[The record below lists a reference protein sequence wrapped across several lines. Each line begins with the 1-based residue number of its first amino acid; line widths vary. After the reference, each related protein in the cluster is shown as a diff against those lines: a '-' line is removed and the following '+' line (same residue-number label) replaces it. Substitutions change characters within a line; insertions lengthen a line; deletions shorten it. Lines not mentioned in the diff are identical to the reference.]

1 MMPDILSVI
10 LRALSFVLQLQAAG
24 TVFFVAAFGPALT
37 ISLPGIRKVAR
48 VSAMAALCAV
58 AGHYVL
64 EAARMSDDLA
74 GMFDMSLQTMAW
86 NSTAGGAFTVRELGL
101 LLIVAGMRAVPARVT
116 AHNIFAASVGSPVGV
131 FLKRLGARG
140 FTLVGVGGG
149 LLVAVSFTLTG
160 HISVDA
166 RRALLTPLL
175 LAHLLIVA
183 FWFGALWPLCLV
195 TLRESRERTARVISV
210 FSAAAFWLVPMILV
224 VGAGIAVALLPN
236 VAALG
241 KPYGELLI
249 AKVVLFGVL
258 LACAALNKWRFGPA
272 VASADLQAGRRF
284 CNVVITEYV
293 LITIVLVVT
302 AVMTTFF
309 SPE

>member
-1 MMPDILSVI
+1 MPDILSAI

-24 TVFFVAAFGPALT
+24 VVFFAAAFGPALT
-37 ISLPGIRKVAR
+37 ISLPAIRKLAR
-48 VSAMAALCAV
+48 VSAIAAVVAV

-64 EAARMSDDLA
+64 EAARMSDGLA
-74 GMFDMSLQTMAW
+74 GVFDLSLQTMAW

-101 LLIVAGMRAVPARVT
+101 LLIIAGMRAVPARVT
-116 AHNIFAASVGSPVGV
+116 AHNIFAASVGSPVAV
-131 FLKRLGARG
+131 FWKRLTARG
-140 FTLVGVGGG
+140 VTLVGVAGA
-149 LLVAVSFTLTG
+149 LIVAVSFTLTG
-160 HISVDA
+160 HTSVSA
-166 RRALLTPLL
+166 RRALLVPLL

-183 FWFGALWPLCLV
+183 FWFGALWPLCMV
-195 TLRESRERTARVISV
+195 TLRESRERTARVIAV

-224 VGAGIAVALLPN
+224 VGTGIAAALLPD

-249 AKVVLFGVL
+249 AKVALYGVL
-258 LACAALNKWRFGPA
+258 MVLAALNKWRYGPA
-272 VASADLQAGRRF
+272 IARGDLQAGRRF
-284 CNVVITEYV
+284 RAVVMVEYV
-293 LITIVLVVT
+293 FIAAVLSVT

>member
-1 MMPDILSVI
+1 MLDILSVI

-24 TVFFVAAFGPALT
+24 TVFFAAAFGPALT
-37 ISLPGIRKVAR
+37 ISLPGIRKLAR
-48 VSAMAALCAV
+48 LSAIAALFAV

-74 GMFDMSLQTMAW
+74 GMFDLSLQSMAW

-116 AHNIFAASVGSPVGV
+116 ANNIFAASVGSPVAV
-131 FLKRLGARG
+131 LLKRLTARG
-140 FTLVGVGGG
+140 FTLVGVGGAV
-149 LLVAVSFTLTG
+149 LVAVSFTLTG
-160 HISVDA
+160 HTSVDP
-166 RRALLTPLL
+166 RRALLAPLL

-183 FWFGALWPLCLV
+183 FWFGALWPLCQV
-195 TLRESRERTARVISV
+195 TMRESRERTARVISV
-210 FSAAAFWLVPMILV
+210 FSAAALWLVPVILV
-224 VGAGIAVALLPN
+224 VGVGMAIALLPN
-236 VAALG
+236 VAALR

-249 AKVVLFGVL
+249 AKVALFSVL
-258 LACAALNKWRFGPA
+258 LGCAALNKWRFGPA
-272 VASADLQAGRRF
+272 LASADLQAGRRF
-284 CNVVITEYV
+284 RSVVITEYV
-293 LITIVLVVT
+293 LITIVLAVT